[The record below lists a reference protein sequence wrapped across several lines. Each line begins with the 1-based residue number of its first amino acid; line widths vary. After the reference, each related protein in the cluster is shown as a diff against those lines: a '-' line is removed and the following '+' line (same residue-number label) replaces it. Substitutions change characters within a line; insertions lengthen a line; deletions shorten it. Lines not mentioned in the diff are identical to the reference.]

1 MDTNNESPASAFAP
15 ATGYATREH
24 AGAVEILRPNGEV
37 VAVTSRRRSRAIVAE
52 LNALMAD
59 SSRLDWLDRRLDYF
73 GRISLR
79 LQGNPERCI
88 IAEEAPDEC
97 GNYHNGDEIGS
108 SAGKLLR
115 SAIDAGMSHNEAA
128 HPRASGKET
137 QK

>member
-1 MDTNNESPASAFAP
+1 MSKENEGLSAFAP
-15 ATGYATREH
+15 ASSYAMRFIYDAESGYVYDSDSGDWLTTAEEVY
-24 AGAVEILRPNGEV
+24 GAMSIDAR
-37 VAVTSRRRSRAIVAE
+37 
-52 LNALMAD
+52 
-59 SSRLDWLDRRLDYF
+59 RLDWLDKRLDYF

-115 SAIDAGMSHNEAA
+115 SAIDAGMSHNEVA
-128 HPRASGKET
+128 HPRREVEGGAK
-137 QK
+137 